1 MTDNESRG
9 QRLVLL
15 ARGVAH
21 DPRGAWFEPVH
32 VADLLRAAG
41 AGGMHLVEVGAG
53 ALAQLDPGVAAG
65 QLLGPGMPA
74 PLPPIR
80 RSTFDELVALPPLLR
95 APRQATTPAVTL
107 RRSALLS
114 VSVPKQTIRI
124 GSIVLASVA
133 KGDGWWEAEVVA
145 IVTTDML
152 RLRWASFPGL
162 EPFEKSVASVVSAPG
177 GCRR

>member
-1 MTDNESRG
+1 MADNGSRG

-53 ALAQLDPGVAAG
+53 ALAQLDSGVAAG

-80 RSTFDELVALPPLLR
+80 RSTFDALVALPPLLR
-95 APRQATTPAVTL
+95 APSQVTTQAATL
-107 RRSALLS
+107 RRSAPAS
-114 VSVPKQTIRI
+114 VHVPRQTIRV
-124 GSIVLASVA
+124 GSIVLASIA
-133 KGDGWWEAEVVA
+133 KSDGWWEAEVVA

-152 RLRWASFPGL
+152 RLRWRSFPGL
-162 EPFEKSVASVVSAPG
+162 DQFDKPAGAITVAPLRTA
-177 GCRR
+177 

>member
-1 MTDNESRG
+1 MTDNGSRG

-15 ARGVAH
+15 ARGIAH

-74 PLPPIR
+74 PLPPMR
-80 RSTFDELVALPPLLR
+80 RATFDALVALPPLLR
-95 APRQATTPAVTL
+95 APREVATQAATL
-107 RRSALLS
+107 RRSAPAL
-114 VSVPKQTIRI
+114 VHVPKQTIRV

-133 KGDGWWEAEVVA
+133 KSDGWWEAEVVA
-145 IVTTDML
+145 IAPGAVL
-152 RLRWASFPGL
+152 RLRWREFPGL
-162 EPFEKSVASVVSAPG
+162 EQFEKPAGEVAMVHPA
-177 GCRR
+177 